1 MVNILDKIERMLIE
15 RNWTEKELSIRAD
28 ISQSTINTWYRKK
41 QSPSLYSLDK
51 ISMAF
56 GITLSELLAGD
67 GDPVEL
73 SEQEKE
79 FLEIYNSAE
88 PEQKK
93 ALLTFLESF
102 KEKTI

>member
-1 MVNILDKIERMLIE
+1 
-15 RNWTEKELSIRAD
+15 
-28 ISQSTINTWYRKK
+28 
-41 QSPSLYSLDK
+41 
-51 ISMAF
+51 MAF